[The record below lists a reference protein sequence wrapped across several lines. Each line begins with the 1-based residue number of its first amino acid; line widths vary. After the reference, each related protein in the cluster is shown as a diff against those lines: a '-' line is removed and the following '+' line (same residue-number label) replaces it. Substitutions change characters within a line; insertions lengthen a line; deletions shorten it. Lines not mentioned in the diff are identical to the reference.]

1 MPAMRTC
8 KTCNEIKPPTDFYSQ
23 TTGGL
28 FRDCKPCVRARVRAN
43 RLLKLDYYQEFD
55 RARANL
61 PHRVDAR
68 KEYASTENGR
78 AALSRASRMYAQ
90 RNPLKRAATSA
101 VSNAIR
107 DGRIV
112 RQPCEQCGAARAQA
126 HHDDYSKPLD
136 VRWLCTK
143 HHAEWHKNNAP
154 KCPEQVAA

>member
-1 MPAMRTC
+1 MRTC
-8 KTCNEIKPPTDFYSQ
+8 KTCNETKPLMDFYSQ

-43 RLLKLDYYQEFD
+43 RLVKLDYYQEFD

-61 PHRVDAR
+61 PHRVEAR
-68 KEYASTENGR
+68 KEYASTEQGKAAARRCGR
-78 AALSRASRMYAQ
+78 AWVQ
-90 RNPLKRAATSA
+90 RNPLKKAATTA
-101 VSNAIR
+101 VGNALR
-107 DGRIV
+107 DGRLA

-143 HHAEWHKNNAP
+143 HHAEWHKNNEP
-154 KCPEQVAA
+154 ICPEQVAA